1 MPLLVCFWIF
11 LILTIFRNFVY
22 NGVTKVLPFLQI
34 AQFEV
39 DEGLPNYF
47 ETVDDEDRNW
57 SIKEEENAREV
68 LGMHILDDE
77 TLSKFRSTRIGNSH
91 MKGTHCY
98 DILANELY
106 LDDFQYFGPALG
118 AERADYIKD
127 DDDNEDNDNA

>member
-47 ETVDDEDRNW
+47 ETIDDEDRNW

-68 LGMHILDDE
+68 LGMHILDDD
-77 TLSKFRSTRIGNSH
+77 TLSKFRNTRIGKSH

>member
-1 MPLLVCFWIF
+1 
-11 LILTIFRNFVY
+11 
-22 NGVTKVLPFLQI
+22 
-34 AQFEV
+34 
-39 DEGLPNYF
+39 
-47 ETVDDEDRNW
+47 
-57 SIKEEENAREV
+57 
-68 LGMHILDDE
+68 MHILDDD
-77 TLSKFRSTRIGNSH
+77 TLSKFRNTRIGKSH